1 MQRILSIILAMVL
14 PLAAGEFRMWTNP
27 DGTKQ
32 FKAEYISH
40 TNDTVTL
47 RPVGGNPMTI
57 ALDKLHTND
66 HKWITENHPTKAQA
80 AAADAPDDNCVF
92 DTLKFGDSRKE
103 VTDKLKESKMV
114 EANLNS
120 TFFGRTGINGIYRT
134 VKEVGGIHCWLF
146 FDWDEA
152 DKLNEIT
159 LRTEDKPL
167 EEYETALK
175 PCWQELIGLIT
186 FIHGKPLQ
194 TTPIPAAA
202 QLQNEQMLASH
213 LWRIEN
219 GGTVLLG
226 TSKLGDSFQV
236 NVRFTE
242 EKIEVRR
249 VP

>member
-1 MQRILSIILAMVL
+1 MQRILPAIFAMAL

-27 DGTKQ
+27 EGTKQ
-32 FKAEYISH
+32 FQAEYISD
-40 TNDTVTL
+40 TGDTVTL

-57 ALDKLHTND
+57 TLDKLHAND
-66 HKWITENHPTKAQA
+66 KKWISENHPTKAQA
-80 AAADAPDDNCVF
+80 AVADAPDADFVF
-92 DTLKFGDSRKE
+92 DTLKFGDTRKE
-103 VTDKLKESKMV
+103 VTDKLKASKMV

-134 VKEVGGIHCWLF
+134 VKEIGGIHCWLF
-146 FDWDEA
+146 FDWDET
-152 DKLNEIT
+152 DKLKEIT
-159 LRTEDKPL
+159 LRTEDKPK
-167 EEYETALK
+167 EEYDTVLK

-194 TTPIPAAA
+194 TTPIPVAA
-202 QLQNEQMLASH
+202 QLQNEQMMASH
-213 LWRIEN
+213 LWRMEN

-226 TSKLGDSFQV
+226 TSRLGDSFQV
-236 NVRFTE
+236 NVRFTK